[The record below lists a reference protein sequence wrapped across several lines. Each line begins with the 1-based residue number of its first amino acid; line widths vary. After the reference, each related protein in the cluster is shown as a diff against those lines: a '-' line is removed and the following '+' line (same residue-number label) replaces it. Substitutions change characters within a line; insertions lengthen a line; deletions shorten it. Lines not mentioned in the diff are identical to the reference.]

1 MTVDSK
7 GDAGWREI
15 AGDYSVGNQETEVKS
30 REESPQNLQT
40 PHGEFEEVTPAEAR
54 CPNYIDV
61 MEKNDCIMR
70 ITCNKFNTMNLL

>member
-30 REESPQNLQT
+30 REESPQNLQI
-40 PHGEFEEVTPAEAR
+40 PQGEFEEVTPAEAR

-61 MEKNDCIMR
+61 MEKNDCINR